1 MKYWLTC
8 SVLLGCT
15 VFALQATAQRI
26 GDIND
31 TESESETDQSVRII
45 EPDKTVTTA
54 QPAAIDTEHFEL
66 GAYAGFLAVEDF
78 NTNPVFGLS
87 FAYHVATDWLV
98 MANYGISEVSHASF
112 EELSGGN
119 FLADADY
126 DFETFSFIG
135 GYRLLKG
142 RSFLGKRS
150 KYNSDIYALAGLGS
164 VQFAGEDN
172 VSLVLGA
179 SYRTVL
185 TDWLTVNM
193 DFKNHHVERNF
204 LNDSKRT
211 NNLELTFGVNAL
223 F

>member
-8 SVLLGCT
+8 SLLLGCT
-15 VFALQATAQRI
+15 AFSLHATAQRI
-26 GDIND
+26 GDIN
-31 TESESETDQSVRII
+31 EVEEESETDKSVRII

-54 QPAAIDTEHFEL
+54 QAAAIDTERFEL
-66 GAYAGFLAVEDF
+66 GFYTGFLAVEDF
-78 NTNPVFGLS
+78 NTNPIFGLS
-87 FAYHVATDWLV
+87 FAYHVAVDWLV
-98 MANYGISEVSHASF
+98 MADYGVSQVSRASF

-119 FLADADY
+119 FLAKADY

-142 RSFLGKRS
+142 RSFFGKHA
-150 KYNSDIYALAGLGS
+150 KFNSDIYALAGVGS

-172 VSLVLGA
+172 VSLIFGA

-185 TDWLTVNM
+185 TDWLTVNL

-211 NNLELTFGVNAL
+211 NNLGLTFGVNAL